1 MFKAKEDNQH
11 KKWKMEKII
20 KILHTKKSHKEK
32 DDPKMIITINNKNGY
47 TQQY

>member
-32 DDPKMIITINNKNGY
+32 DDPKNDNKY
-47 TQQY
+47 KQ